1 LLSSFGDQLVNCGI
15 SAVRTTLRDA
25 GSMTLTFG
33 ELLLRT
39 ETKPPPATVGAA
51 D

>member
-1 LLSSFGDQLVNCGI
+1 
-15 SAVRTTLRDA
+15 
-25 GSMTLTFG
+25 MTLTFG